1 MILSYTTVGFVQ
13 GLDHD
18 VYDTIVLYNSDSS
31 HREVKLSLEE
41 KQGNK
46 SAIHIPDPPHS
57 TPRQKP
63 PQ

>member
-31 HREVKLSLEE
+31 HREVKSSL
-41 KQGNK
+41 
-46 SAIHIPDPPHS
+46 AIGLRVFGS
-57 TPRQKP
+57 TRV
-63 PQ
+63 